1 MKMRA
6 LQAAIG
12 TAAVAVFG
20 ATPLF
25 AASINYGDFVGSTV
39 VFQAII
45 EDSITDPLP
54 LYGAPTVIGDQLD
67 FGPTAFGSFSANGN
81 ADITDGLLRGSVTAK
96 AGYSLDSF
104 SFTEFG
110 DYTLQGGSG
119 TTGTAAYIGQTF
131 FVTITEVDGV
141 ALGVNA
147 FTVSASSIFTSDGDF
162 FLPAEAGTAVAWAG
176 AGSIDL
182 AAALADR
189 KAEFPQITGNAVTG
203 IEFTSNNTL
212 VTTSESGTVSF
223 IQKKDVQLSIVSIPE
238 PASLSL
244 IGLGAAVLL
253 RRRRI

>member
-1 MKMRA
+1 MKIRA

-12 TAAVAVFG
+12 TTAVAVLG
-20 ATPLF
+20 AAPLF
-25 AASINYGDFVGSTV
+25 AAPINYGDFIGSTV
-39 VFQAII
+39 VFQSIT

-67 FGPTAFGSFSANGN
+67 FGPTAFGSFSTNGG
-81 ADITDGLLRGSVTAK
+81 ADITDGLLRGSITAND
-96 AGYSLDSF
+96 GYSLDSF

-110 DYTLQGGSG
+110 DYTLLGGGG
-119 TTGTAAYIGQTF
+119 TAATAAYIGQTF

-147 FTVSASSIFTSDGDF
+147 FTVNASSVFTSDGDF
-162 FLPAEAGTAVAWAG
+162 FLPDESGIAVPWSG
-176 AGSIDL
+176 SGSIDL

-189 KAEFPQITGNAVTG
+189 KADFPQITGNAVTG

-212 VTTSESGTVSF
+212 VTTSESGTVAF

-244 IGLGAAVLL
+244 IGLGASVLL
-253 RRRRI
+253 RRRRV